1 MCDRQRKAS
10 EWVVEGEVPPEMEE
24 RFKWQ
29 NAGRR
34 EGVKKRTVKERKR
47 GGRGGTGGNNRQRGE
62 REREIKREGESA
74 EKQAAHSLTYCS
86 PSSRFQMAF
95 AGLA

>member
-1 MCDRQRKAS
+1 MNGVA
-10 EWVVEGEVPPEMEE
+10 EGEVPPEMEE

-34 EGVKKRTVKERKR
+34 EGVKKRTAKERKR
-47 GGRGGTGGNNRQRGE
+47 GGRGETEGNSRQRGE
-62 REREIKREGESA
+62 RERERESA

>member
-1 MCDRQRKAS
+1 M
-10 EWVVEGEVPPEMEE
+10 PPEMEE

-34 EGVKKRTVKERKR
+34 ERVKKRTAKERKR
-47 GGRGGTGGNNRQRGE
+47 GGRGGTGGNSRQRGE
-62 REREIKREGESA
+62 RKREREIKREGERA